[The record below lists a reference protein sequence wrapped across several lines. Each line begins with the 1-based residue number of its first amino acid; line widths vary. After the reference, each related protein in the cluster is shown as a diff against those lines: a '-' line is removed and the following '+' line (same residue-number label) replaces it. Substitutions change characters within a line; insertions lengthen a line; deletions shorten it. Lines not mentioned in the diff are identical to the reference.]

1 MFSNDWFDTLSVIQ
15 IKRYIYLFAQAES
28 WFLYNMKQQL
38 AQAHIEISLTDIF
51 ICFNH
56 WNVEQHRGEVF
67 DMLVALVDKQKW
79 SWRTYAI
86 FVTVSIKE
94 VEIKIKFSEIVFKI
108 FYFIPSRFHLVS

>member
-56 WNVEQHRGEVF
+56 
-67 DMLVALVDKQKW
+67 
-79 SWRTYAI
+79 
-86 FVTVSIKE
+86 
-94 VEIKIKFSEIVFKI
+94 
-108 FYFIPSRFHLVS
+108 